1 LPFQETH
8 LLHTGVDKQMETK
21 LARITEIAKM
31 KPDEKFTS
39 LYHHINE
46 EMLLLCHTELSGN
59 KASGVDEVTKEEY
72 ESNLTANNQILI
84 RRLQVLI

>member
-1 LPFQETH
+1 
-8 LLHTGVDKQMETK
+8 METK

-59 KASGVDEVTKEEY
+59 KATGVDEVTKEEY
-72 ESNLTANNQILI
+72 ESNHTANIKDLVD
-84 RRLQVLI
+84 RLKSHSYPSVS